1 MHDVLGVIYRFRDL
15 ERRDLPFPTGSFTSD
30 IFTSF
35 SGSVLSV
42 ILIGGGLGI
51 TGGVGSIVIG
61 MGVGS
66 VIIGTNFAG
75 KETGTETGANVGKE
89 AGTEAGANVGKE
101 AGMEAGICSTNIDA
115 GTGTCT
121 GIGFV
126 GAGATKGAGA
136 GATKGAG
143 AGASTLRSTT
153 TLGSPVNAFVSA
165 SKGFVI
171 VFTSSFFFPQQSIY
185 IYGHFRSIKKFEGQQ
200 PHDIIVY
207 IKYKLE
213 CLLFLPSGRQLS
225 NGLSRRPVMSGRCR
239 SILERQ
245 PGLLLMR

>member
-1 MHDVLGVIYRFRDL
+1 
-15 ERRDLPFPTGSFTSD
+15 
-30 IFTSF
+30 
-35 SGSVLSV
+35 
-42 ILIGGGLGI
+42 
-51 TGGVGSIVIG
+51 
-61 MGVGS
+61 
-66 VIIGTNFAG
+66 
-75 KETGTETGANVGKE
+75 
-89 AGTEAGANVGKE
+89 
-101 AGMEAGICSTNIDA
+101 MEAGICSTNIDA
-115 GTGTCT
+115 GTGFIGTGTCT

-126 GAGATKGAGA
+126 GA

>member
-75 KETGTETGANVGKE
+75 KETGTETGKE
-89 AGTEAGANVGKE
+89 TGAKVGKE

-126 GAGATKGAGA
+126 GAGATKGVGAGIDFVGA
-136 GATKGAG
+136 GATKGVG

>member
-1 MHDVLGVIYRFRDL
+1 VLGVIYRFRDL

-75 KETGTETGANVGKE
+75 KETGTETGKE
-89 AGTEAGANVGKE
+89 TGAKVGKE

-126 GAGATKGAGA
+126 GAGATKGVGAGIDFVGA
-136 GATKGAG
+136 GATKGVG